1 MPWYITALMDK
12 SQKNNKKNKK
22 NRKFLR
28 MIGIIIGSLVTL
40 ILLGIIVFNI
50 VWANIDSGKR
60 QDFITNNMI
69 NKNAKIHDMALL
81 IQSADGK
88 DLLVKE
94 KGALNQDSEFAV
106 ASIAKLYTHAL
117 IFQLIDDNKLT
128 YETKL
133 GDVLKDAD
141 LTGLHEKNGNDKSK
155 ELTIRQL
162 IDQTTG
168 LADYETDKLPNGRV
182 LMDEII
188 KSDAEVNFD
197 EALRLSKELTPL
209 STPGE
214 EAHYSN
220 INAMLLGK
228 IAETI
233 YRQPLAEIYQEKI
246 FTPLGL
252 TKTRAGKLE
261 DSYAPIYYNDQ
272 KLERPKYLASGLAAG
287 GVIST
292 NRELMI
298 FTRAFFQGRL
308 FNKKH
313 IEQPVFKDIQFPMVQ
328 YGSGIMKIGAPR
340 VLSPLFPA
348 PDIIGHSGSTGSF
361 AYYCPSKDIY
371 VTGTV
376 NQINERPCQ
385 YIYMYL
391 STI

>member
-1 MPWYITALMDK
+1 
-12 SQKNNKKNKK
+12 
-22 NRKFLR
+22 
-28 MIGIIIGSLVTL
+28 
-40 ILLGIIVFNI
+40 
-50 VWANIDSGKR
+50 
-60 QDFITNNMI
+60 
-69 NKNAKIHDMALL
+69 MALL

-168 LADYETDKLPNGRV
+168 LADYETDMLPGGRV

-188 KSDAEVNFD
+188 KSDAVVNFD
-197 EALRLSKELTPL
+197 EALRLSKELAPL
-209 STPGE
+209 STPGDK
-214 EAHYSN
+214 AHYSN
-220 INAMLLGK
+220 INTMLLGK

-298 FTRAFFQGRL
+298 FTRAFFQDKL
-308 FNKKH
+308 FDKSH
-313 IEQPVFKDIQFPMVQ
+313 VEQPTFKNIQYPMVQ
-328 YGSGIMKIGAPR
+328 YGSGMMKIGAPR
-340 VLSPLFPA
+340 ILSPLFPA

-376 NQINERPCQ
+376 NHINERPCQ